1 MHLSKGSKTG
11 PIISLHI
18 SSVMN
23 VRSWFIYLIQRKRSV
38 RTSNKVVLSKILF
51 AQAILERWWFLLKL
65 LWSTNIFT
73 VSFIRSQ
80 STYIPTVEYRSVC
93 PLTGTGTPHPSIPSP
108 ARYPFISIT
117 HSKPLMSSGSWLTPV
132 TTDIIFIIFIGV
144 NIYPWPRKGGLQ
156 LISEPNYFIR
166 VTIYPAALAEV
177 TIYPARFTAM
187 FWLVSMPL
195 FTLGHSACFCHSLAN
210 LKKNSYA
217 SLQIFFH

>member
-38 RTSNKVVLSKILF
+38 RTSDKVVLIKMLLHRRL
-51 AQAILERWWFLLKL
+51 LEGHGLYSSCYEVLIFLLL
-65 LWSTNIFT
+65 
-73 VSFIRSQ
+73 VSSDHKVYCIY
-80 STYIPTVEYRSVC
+80 TYCRVPQCMS
-93 PLTGTGTPHPSIPSP
+93 PHWNWDPSIPSP

-187 FWLVSMPL
+187 FWILSSSL
-195 FTLGHSACFCHSLAN
+195 FT
-210 LKKNSYA
+210 
-217 SLQIFFH
+217 